1 MIPLESYAYDD
12 FMENNKSRKH
22 GSSKGLKDGQRPE
35 GCPSSSRLLRNG
47 AEVERIME
55 LVESNWKWEG
65 REYENNALA
74 ESPKLD
80 SIGIVYLSPFATD
93 AEIRA
98 YWIGRMVQTGN
109 LRLLARIRE
118 NEDKKEA

>member
-1 MIPLESYAYDD
+1 
-12 FMENNKSRKH
+12 MENNKCRKH
-22 GSSKGLKDGQRPE
+22 ESPKRLKEGQRPRRCSE
-35 GCPSSSRLLRNG
+35 DSNLLRNETE
-47 AEVERIME
+47 AERVME

-65 REYENNALA
+65 KEYENNALA

>member
-1 MIPLESYAYDD
+1 
-12 FMENNKSRKH
+12 MENNKSRKH
-22 GSSKGLKDGQRPE
+22 ESSKGLKEVQHPE

-98 YWIGRMVQTGN
+98 YWIGRMVQTSN
-109 LRLLARIRE
+109 LHLLARIRE

>member
-1 MIPLESYAYDD
+1 
-12 FMENNKSRKH
+12 MENNKYRKH
-22 GSSKGLKDGQRPE
+22 ESSKGLKEGQHPE

-55 LVESNWKWEG
+55 LIESNWKWEG
-65 REYENNALA
+65 KEYENNALA

-80 SIGIVYLSPFATD
+80 SIGEVYLTPLATD

-98 YWIGRMVQTGN
+98 YWIGRMVQTSN
-109 LRLLARIRE
+109 LHLLARIRE
-118 NEDKKEA
+118 KEDKKEA

>member
-1 MIPLESYAYDD
+1 LLKAT
-12 FMENNKSRKH
+12 
-22 GSSKGLKDGQRPE
+22 GS
-35 GCPSSSRLLRNG
+35 
-47 AEVERIME
+47 
-55 LVESNWKWEG
+55 WKA

-80 SIGIVYLSPFATD
+80 SIGIAYLTPLATD

-98 YWIGRMVQTGN
+98 YWIGRMVQTSN
-109 LRLLARIRE
+109 LHLLARIRE